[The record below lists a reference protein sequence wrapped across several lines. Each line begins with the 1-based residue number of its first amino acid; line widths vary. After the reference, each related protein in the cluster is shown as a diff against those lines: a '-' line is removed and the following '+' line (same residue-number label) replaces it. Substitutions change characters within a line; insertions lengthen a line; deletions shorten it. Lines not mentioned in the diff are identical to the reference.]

1 MANLPNTTPPISP
14 HEPTSTSIQEPTSAS
29 NLTTASQG
37 SQAAESDSKLAYK
50 LIGTTELCEQILGH
64 LSCPEL
70 CRAKRVC
77 RTFRDVID
85 CSLILQRHLF
95 LAPCTEALPEGVI
108 RTHDEWYMLYDFHTI
123 LATEAPPN
131 PQSDF
136 QIQLQSLL
144 EHGNCVYSDYSAGP
158 FSTLNQLTQTFENV
172 SGVSDHSC
180 LRKMFLSNP
189 PVKQIR
195 ITYCN
200 TSQQYARRDR
210 ISKLSRILCS
220 DTLSSDKGITF
231 GQVFDWAEKTIDKQL
246 KGASVRRVNYSAL
259 LKLGAMSHC
268 A

>member
-1 MANLPNTTPPISP
+1 MANLQDTTPPIEP
-14 HEPTSTSIQEPTSAS
+14 HEPTSTSIQEPTPAS
-29 NLTTASQG
+29 NLTAASQG

-50 LIGTTELCEQILGH
+50 LIGTTELCEQILGY
-64 LSCPEL
+64 LSCTEL
-70 CRAKRVC
+70 SRAKRVC

-85 CSLILQRHLF
+85 CSLMLQRHLF
-95 LAPCTEALPEGVI
+95 LALWTEALPEVVMKA
-108 RTHDEWYMLYDFHTI
+108 DEEWHILYDFHTI

-136 QIQLQSLL
+136 QIQLQPVLK
-144 EHGNCVYSDYSAGP
+144 HGNWLYFTGP

-195 ITYCN
+195 TTYCN
-200 TSQQYARRDR
+200 TSPQYARRDR

-231 GQVFDWAEKTIDKQL
+231 GQVFDWAEKTIGKQL

-259 LKLGAMSHC
+259 LKLGTMSHC
-268 A
+268 V